1 MQIEENKVFFNGE
14 VRISRRKPLSM
25 EQAVAGYI
33 RAMRIAAGLN
43 TQRIFEAWDKC
54 SGAGKYTIRR
64 FFRDG
69 RLFITLN
76 SSVVRM
82 QMQYRR
88 EDLVRKI
95 NEFLESDSL
104 FTKDDPK
111 VGYVKEIILK

>member
-1 MQIEENKVFFNGE
+1 MEIEENKVFFNGE

-25 EQAVAGYI
+25 EQAVESYI
-33 RAMRIAAGLN
+33 RTMKIAAGLN

-54 SGAGKYTIRR
+54 SGAGKYTIKK

-69 RLFITLN
+69 KLYITLD

-82 QMQYRR
+82 QMQYRK

-95 NEFLESDSL
+95 NDVLKNDSL